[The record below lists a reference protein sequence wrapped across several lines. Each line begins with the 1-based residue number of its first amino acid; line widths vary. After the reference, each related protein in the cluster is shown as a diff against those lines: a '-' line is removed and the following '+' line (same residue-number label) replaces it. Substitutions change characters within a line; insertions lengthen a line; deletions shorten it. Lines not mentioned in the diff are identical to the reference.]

1 MPGSAI
7 TSSRLSNPLL
17 SALEGRSPPNEIRIP
32 GNFSNL
38 RLGEGI
44 RALVRGRPPQASFCA
59 TLTIG
64 YLSRIGSRRA
74 AMIHEI
80 P

>member
-1 MPGSAI
+1 MKSGFPVTFA
-7 TSSRLSNPLL
+7 
-17 SALEGRSPPNEIRIP
+17 
-32 GNFSNL
+32 NL
-38 RLGEGI
+38 RLEEGI

-59 TLTIG
+59 ALTIG
-64 YLSRIGSRRA
+64 YPSRIGSRRA

>member
-1 MPGSAI
+1 ML
-7 TSSRLSNPLL
+7 RLLFSDCLKTLL
-17 SALEGRSPPNEIRIP
+17 RGLEGRSPPNEIRIP

-38 RLGEGI
+38 RLGEGL
-44 RALVRGRPPQASFCA
+44 RTFVRGRPPQASFCA
-59 TLTIG
+59 ALTIG